1 MTSPSSSRSSLTIV
15 NPEPVTINTTQLLI
29 ASALYP
35 SKLLPS
41 ELTARHIV
49 AIRLNTPVARLV
61 ANSEEEIHVDAVIE
75 QTFRFIRLGKAFGQ
89 YYKSLNPIQRI
100 YKKDEEH
107 YLALRWWASENM
119 DIMQFR
125 ECMRIWFF
133 LEKLISGGPPVQ
145 QQVQEEGW
153 RAYEQVPDRVKRALK
168 LDMFE
173 EDDEAIMRNWV
184 EGDQEPIQTDCK
196 EDLFTFL

>member
-1 MTSPSSSRSSLTIV
+1 MTIV